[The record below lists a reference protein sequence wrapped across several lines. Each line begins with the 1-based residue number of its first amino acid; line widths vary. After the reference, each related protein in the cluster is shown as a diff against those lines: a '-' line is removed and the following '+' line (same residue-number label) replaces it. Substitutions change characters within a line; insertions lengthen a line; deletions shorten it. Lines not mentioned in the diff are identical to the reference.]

1 MRNDCS
7 IVVPTY
13 FPGKIIE
20 KLFKSFPPVKEIL
33 VLDNSNDNELK
44 DLIYKK
50 YNYIK
55 YIPTGDIGL
64 GKTFNKALE
73 EIKTELMFITQPDVV
88 LKKNCIENLLL
99 AKKKIY

>member
-1 MRNDCS
+1 MINDCS

-20 KLFKSFPPVKEIL
+20 KLFESFPPVKEVL

-44 DLIYKK
+44 DLINQKYK
-50 YNYIK
+50 YIK

-88 LKKNCIENLLL
+88 LEKNCIENLLL
-99 AKKKIY
+99 AKKIY